1 MSGPKPRRI
10 ICETYN
16 AITGISAMSIEL
28 IGQPHAPTD
37 RSRDRSQPLS
47 DLGPDETLK
56 AGSNHLRGT
65 IAEGLLDAISAGVA
79 SSDQKLLKFH
89 GLYQQ
94 DDRDLRD
101 ERRRQKLEPAYQFMV
116 RVRLPGGVCTPAQW
130 IKLDRLAR
138 AYGGET
144 LRLTTRQTFQFHW
157 ILKHD
162 LKATIQG
169 LHEALLDTVAAC
181 GDDTRGVMC
190 AVNPALSSLHAEVY
204 NLARDASN
212 HATWKSGAYH
222 EIWYGEQKVA
232 ASEREEP
239 FYGDTY
245 MPRKFK
251 IGFVIPPSNDI
262 DVYAQ
267 DLGFIAIVKG
277 HKLEGFNVVIGGGM
291 GRTDGKPETYPRLAS
306 VIGHVPSDKVTEVID
321 AVMSVQRDYGDRR
334 DRAHARFKY
343 TIDDKG
349 LDWITAEIEAR
360 LGFTLEPART
370 FAFTSNGDVLGWS
383 VSEGGRS
390 QFTLFIENGRIANHP
405 GLGLMDA
412 LHTIAKMHSGTFRL
426 TPNQNLAIADIT
438 REQQPVIQALLEEFG
453 LDEQAGAS
461 ALRRNSMACVALPT
475 CGLAMAESERYLPS
489 LISRIETLLA
499 KHNLM
504 ETPITLRMTGCPN
517 GCARPY
523 NAEIGLTGRAPGK
536 YNLYIGGGF
545 HGQRLNKLYRENIG
559 EAAILKELDDL
570 FAQYALGRHPSEHFG
585 DYVIRAGIVP
595 EVIEGRHFND

>member
-1 MSGPKPRRI
+1 
-10 ICETYN
+10 
-16 AITGISAMSIEL
+16 MSIEL
-28 IGQPHAPTD
+28 MKPPHAETD

-47 DLGPDETLK
+47 NLGPDETLK

-65 IAEGLLDAISAGVA
+65 IAEGLLDEITAGVA
-79 SSDQKLLKFH
+79 FSDQKLLKFH
-89 GLYQQ
+89 GTYQQ
-94 DDRDLRD
+94 DDRDVRD
-101 ERRRQKLEPAYQFMV
+101 ERRRQKLEPAHQFMV

-130 IKLDRLAR
+130 IKLDALAR

-157 ILKHD
+157 ILKHN

-190 AVNPALSSLHAEVY
+190 AVNPGLSGLHAQIY
-204 NLARDASN
+204 DLARGASD

-222 EIWYGEQKVA
+222 EIWYGEKKVA
-232 ASEREEP
+232 SSQEEEEP
-239 FYGDTY
+239 FYGKTY

-267 DLGFIAIVKG
+267 DLGFIAIVHG
-277 HKLEGFNVVIGGGM
+277 QKLEGFNVVIGGSM
-291 GRTDGKPETYPRLAS
+291 GRTDGKPQTYPRLAS
-306 VIGHVPSDKVTEVID
+306 LIGYVPLDKVTQTID
-321 AVMSVQRDYGDRR
+321 AVMSVQRDYGDRK

-349 LDWITAEIEAR
+349 LDWIKAEIETR
-360 LGFTLEPART
+360 LGFPLEPARDFVFDT
-370 FAFTSNGDVLGWS
+370 NGDVLGWS
-383 VSEGGRS
+383 ESDGGLA
-390 QFTLFIENGRIANHP
+390 QFTLFIENGRIASRP
-405 GLGLMDA
+405 GNTLMDA
-412 LHTIAKMHSGTFRL
+412 LLAIAKVHSGTFRL
-426 TPNQNLAIADIT
+426 TPNQNLAIADVT
-438 REQQPVIQALLEEFG
+438 REQRPVIQALLEEFG
-453 LDEQAGAS
+453 LANQAGAS

-489 LISRIETLLA
+489 LISKIETILA
-499 KHNLM
+499 RHDLID
-504 ETPITLRMTGCPN
+504 EPITLRMTGCPN

-523 NAEIGLTGRAPGK
+523 NSEIGLTGRAVGK

-559 EAAILKELDDL
+559 EAAILETLDGL
-570 FAQYALGRHPSEHFG
+570 FGRFAGERKPGEHFG
-585 DYVIRAGIVP
+585 DFVIRAGIVP
-595 EVIEGRHFND
+595 EVTEGRHFND